1 MKAIIKKDR
10 RSAID
15 RRFDDLWNK
24 LCREARLTPM
34 QSNLVGKYLREIMI
48 IRFHEI
54 QSADDMSWLL
64 SLIEVEGWGTDVTK
78 GAKRLVRAQQ
88 KSADIRNEAF
98 GHECVDA
105 NGFWQSYDGCALE
118 HLQSQLRSKG
128 VEYDMDL

>member
-1 MKAIIKKDR
+1 MKAIIQKDR
-10 RSAID
+10 RSEID

>member
-1 MKAIIKKDR
+1 MKAIIQKDR

-15 RRFDDLWNK
+15 RRFDEMWNK
-24 LCREARLTPM
+24 LCREARLTPI
-34 QSNLVGKYLREIMI
+34 QSNLVAKYLREIMTV
-48 IRFHEI
+48 RFHEI

-64 SLIEVEGWGTDVTK
+64 ALIEVAKWGTDVTK
-78 GAKRLVRAQQ
+78 GAKRLIQAQK
-88 KSADIRNEAF
+88 KSAEIRNDAF

-128 VEYDMDL
+128 VEYDMAL